1 MTTTD
6 LAFVGMLGL
15 LVVALF
21 GLALVEASLLHVR
34 RSAVVVDAQTGDR
47 RSERLLGLVDDLPRV
62 MNAVLLAV
70 LLCQVTAATIAGVL
84 ARRWVGSAGVTVATL
99 VVTIVLFVY
108 GEAIPKTLAIRQPL
122 RIARRLSGPI
132 RSLTGILRPAVSAL
146 VWVAD
151 VQSPRTETDTSVG
164 EKELRHLAREAA
176 SAGRIEASD
185 AELVERSFAFGD
197 LCVEQIMVARADVV
211 AVSADTPVEEAL
223 RAAIAAGHR
232 RLPVFEGGLEN
243 IVGFTRLRDLA
254 DAGSEDS
261 AGIVA
266 ERIRPA
272 LSVRSTMLVIDV
284 LRAMQS
290 STRHLA
296 VVLDDA
302 DETEG
307 ILTIEDAVRELVG
320 TIEHDA

>member
-1 MTTTD
+1 VTTTD
-6 LAFVGMLGL
+6 LAFVGMLGV

-70 LLCQVTAATIAGVL
+70 LLCQVTAATVAGVL
-84 ARRWVGSAGVTVATL
+84 ARRWVGSAGVTVATF

-132 RSLTGILRPAVSAL
+132 RWLTGILRPAVSAL

-151 VQSPRTETDTSVG
+151 VQSPRTETDSSVG

-176 SAGRIEASD
+176 SAGRIEVSD
-185 AELVERSFAFGD
+185 AELVERSFTFGD
-197 LCVEQIMVARADVV
+197 LCVDQIMVPRADVV
-211 AVSADTPVEEAL
+211 AVSTDTPVDEAL
-223 RAAIAAGHR
+223 RTAIAAGHR
-232 RLPVFEGGLEN
+232 RLAVFEGGIEN

-254 DAGSEDS
+254 DTGSEDS

-272 LSVRSTMLVIDV
+272 LSVRPTMLVIDV

-296 VVLDDA
+296 VVVDDA

-320 TIEHDA
+320 TIEQDA